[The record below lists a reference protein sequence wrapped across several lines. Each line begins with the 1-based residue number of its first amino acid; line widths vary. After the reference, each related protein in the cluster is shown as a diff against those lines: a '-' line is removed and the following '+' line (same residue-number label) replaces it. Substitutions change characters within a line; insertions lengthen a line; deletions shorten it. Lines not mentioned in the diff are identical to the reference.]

1 MIFGKNKG
9 SIYKNILIDLFEIV
23 GKENYSYNQQSG
35 ELWLFGKQFFCMGAQ
50 DEGAAA
56 SILGMTIGIAVCDEI
71 VKYPRSFVMQLFL
84 RMSPTGS
91 RLYATTNPDNPY
103 HYLKTEVIDNPK
115 FAPDLTV
122 LEFTLDDNPN
132 IDEDEKRRIKASQVG
147 VFYLRFILGRWVA
160 AEGAI
165 YRDCWPKVDLY
176 EADKI
181 IPSIYGW
188 GGYVDHLVFC
198 DVGTANPQVYLEAID
213 DGRGL
218 WIDREYYWDS
228 NKEMRQKTGRE
239 YADDL
244 QAWLSPEGYR
254 DSNGILS
261 MSRVMRRNQP
271 RIVVD
276 PAAADFRLELTSRG
290 FWVIEA
296 NNDVLDGI
304 RRVSSVMSRGLL
316 HVNNECEHL
325 IREAPG
331 YIWDEKALKVGDEQP
346 VKTADHSLDAL
357 RYGCM
362 EVYSD
367 YRLIAA

>member
-1 MIFGKNKG
+1 M
-9 SIYKNILIDLFEIV
+9 
-23 GKENYSYNQQSG
+23 
-35 ELWLFGKQFFCMGAQ
+35 
-50 DEGAAA
+50 
-56 SILGMTIGIAVCDEI
+56 
-71 VKYPRSFVMQLFL
+71 
-84 RMSPTGS
+84 
-91 RLYATTNPDNPY
+91 YATTNPDNPY
-103 HYLKTEVIDNPK
+103 HFLKTEVLDNPK

-122 LEFTLDDNPN
+122 LQFTLDDNPN
-132 IDEDEKRRIKASQVG
+132 IDEDEKRRIKASQIG
-147 VFYLRFILGRWVA
+147 VYYQRFILGRWIA
-160 AEGAI
+160 SEGAI

-176 EADKI
+176 EVDKI

-244 QAWLSPEGYR
+244 EAWLSPEGYKTPQ
-254 DSNGILS
+254 GITS
-261 MSRVMRRNQP
+261 ISRVMRRSQP

-276 PAAADFRLELTSRG
+276 PAAADFKLELSSRG
-290 FWVIEA
+290 FWVVEA

-304 RRVSSVMSRGLL
+304 RRVSSVMTRGFL
-316 HVNNECEHL
+316 HVNMECENL
-325 IREAPG
+325 IREAPA
-331 YIWDEKALKVGDEQP
+331 YMWDEKALKVGDEQP
-346 VKTADHSLDAL
+346 VKTADHALDAL

-367 YRLIAA
+367 YRLLAA